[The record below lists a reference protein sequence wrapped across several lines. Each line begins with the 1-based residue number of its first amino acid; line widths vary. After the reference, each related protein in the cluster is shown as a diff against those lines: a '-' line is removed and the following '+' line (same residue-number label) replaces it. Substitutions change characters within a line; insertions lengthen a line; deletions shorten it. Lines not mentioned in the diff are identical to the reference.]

1 MNSRDFQDRL
11 ARRAVRAGLT
21 IPASLG
27 IKLETYYRL
36 LATWNRKIN
45 LAGMDLSDPTPEAV
59 DRLLVE
65 PVLAARRAL
74 GGIRIMDVG
83 SGGGSPAI
91 PFMLAVPGGSLLMVE
106 SRTRKSAFLREAV
119 RLLEMRTADVLT
131 ARVESL
137 VSEPSLREAHDV
149 LTVRAVRV
157 EPRDLSILQTFVKP
171 GGEIFLF
178 RAEGDIARLASP
190 QLVFTASV
198 PLVNRSHL
206 VILKKP

>member
-1 MNSRDFQDRL
+1 MNSRDFQGLL
-11 ARRAVRAGLT
+11 ARCAVRAGLT
-21 IPASLG
+21 IPASLA

-45 LAGMDLSDPTPEAV
+45 LAGMDLSDPTPEAL

-65 PVLAARRAL
+65 PVLAAQQAL

-91 PFMLAVPGGSLLMVE
+91 PFMLAVHGGSLLMVE
-106 SRTRKSAFLREAV
+106 SKTRKSAFLREAV

-137 VSEPSLREAHDV
+137 LAEPSLREAYDV

-157 EPRDLSILQTFVKP
+157 EPRDISILQTFVKP

-178 RAEGDIARLASP
+178 RTAGDVPQLLLP
-190 QLVFTASV
+190 QLVFTESV
-198 PLVNRSHL
+198 PLVERSHL
-206 VILKKP
+206 VILRKQ